1 MTNVANNTL
10 VYKAVAKGLAMLGDQ
25 IDKDNRKLIQMLAS
39 LDKLQIKL
47 SKGPAG
53 FKQLAKAEKEV
64 DAATQAY
71 AQALHARAAAEQK
84 RTELKK
90 LLDTQLRQNLERD
103 RGDQS
108 ALRKDPAIQ
117 AGQKSR
123 ENRAIAN
130 DPTQS
135 YDVRKKALD
144 DYVLYEEQTLQASAQ
159 SQIDMLIKQRAQEQK
174 VDAGNWKERQR
185 IAEELAFEILPIYQG
200 ADKEQLKVEIESL
213 QTLLNMGDGALSME
227 DRLNYQ
233 QQLDNAKQVLQQ
245 VENVEALTAERI
257 QTIRSQS
264 RAVDQ
269 KEQEQKNEQELKSAQ
284 EMAEKRDKLIA
295 DGVKVSKELM
305 DGLFKS
311 SLNRLEKES
320 EANEEWAEEQR
331 ERVDELEE
339 AGAISKEQA
348 DARKAAIDSK
358 EEERAKELE
367 KKKAELKKKQAIYEK
382 TLSIAQIGWSTA
394 AAILGIWKDYPKYD
408 FGISAT
414 AATVMVAALGA
425 AQIASV
431 LATPLPEYAAGTRN
445 HPGGLAVVGDG
456 GRPEVVMTPSGGLF
470 RTPASDTLV
479 DLPARSVVFPSVEE
493 AMKNLDLFVPSVAD
507 AIDSLDP
514 LPKIDSRPDNR
525 TIINIDVD
533 RIVNTQEKNTRV
545 LNQIL
550 FGVNRDRANRRFYT
564 LRANLR
570 HTKTFN

>member
-25 IDKDNRKLIQMLAS
+25 MDKDNRKLIQMLAS
-39 LDKLQIKL
+39 LDKLQGKL

-53 FKQLAKAEKEV
+53 FKQLANAGKEV

-108 ALRKDPAIQ
+108 ALRNDPAMQ

-144 DYVLYEEQTLQASAQ
+144 DYVLYEKQTLQASAQ
-159 SQIDMLIKQRAQEQK
+159 SQIDMLIRQRAQEQK
-174 VDAGNWKERQR
+174 VDAGNRKERQR
-185 IAEELAFEILPIYQG
+185 IAEELAFEIAAIETRSIT
-200 ADKEQLKVEIESL
+200 EQLKIESEGG
-213 QTLLNMGDGALSME
+213 QTMLAMTE
-227 DRLNYQ
+227 DE
-233 QQLDNAKQVLQQ
+233 NARR
-245 VENVEALTAERI
+245 EIAVEAEKKIDRQRIALMKSTSNTLIAANVLTGKETLKIKEAIGKEGLALVQTTGAQEVKQIEKTEEEKAKIRAKVKADLIGFFKEGAKVSDAAFNAAIERI
-257 QTIRSQS
+257 DRESK
-264 RAVDQ
+264 AN
-269 KEQEQKNEQELKSAQ
+269 QEA
-284 EMAEKRDKLIA
+284 A
-295 DGVKVSKELM
+295 D
-305 DGLFKS
+305 
-311 SLNRLEKES
+311 
-320 EANEEWAEEQR
+320 EQR
-331 ERVDELEE
+331 SRVDELEMS
-339 AGAISKEQA
+339 GAISKEQA
-348 DARKAAIDSK
+348 DARKAAITQK
-358 EEERAKELE
+358 EEQREKELARQKAAMQ
-367 KKKAELKKKQAIYEK
+367 KKKTIFEIILN
-382 TLSIAQIGWSTA
+382 TA
-394 AAILGIWKDYPKYD
+394 AAVVEALPNFILAGI
-408 FGISAT
+408 
-414 AATVMVAALGA
+414 VAAAGA
-425 AQIASV
+425 AQLGIAI
-431 LATPLPEYAAGTRN
+431 AQPLPEYAAGTRN
-445 HPGGLAVVGDG
+445 HPGGLALVGDG

-470 RTPASDTLV
+470 RTPANDTLV

-507 AIDSLDP
+507 AINSLDP

-550 FGVNRDRANRRFYT
+550 SGVSRDRANRRFYT

>member
-174 VDAGNWKERQR
+174 VDAGNRKERQR
-185 IAEELAFEILPIYQG
+185 IAEELAFEIAAIETRSIT
-200 ADKEQLKVEIESL
+200 EQLKIESEGG
-213 QTLLNMGDGALSME
+213 QTMLAMTEDENARREIAVETEKKIDRQRIALMKSTSNTLIAANVLTGKETLKIKETIGKEVLALVQTTGAQEVKQTEKTEEEKAKIRAKVKADLIGFFKEGAKVS
-227 DRLNYQ
+227 DAAF
-233 QQLDNAKQVLQQ
+233 NA
-245 VENVEALTAERI
+245 AIERI
-257 QTIRSQS
+257 DRESK
-264 RAVDQ
+264 AN
-269 KEQEQKNEQELKSAQ
+269 QEA
-284 EMAEKRDKLIA
+284 A
-295 DGVKVSKELM
+295 D
-305 DGLFKS
+305 
-311 SLNRLEKES
+311 
-320 EANEEWAEEQR
+320 EQR
-331 ERVDELEE
+331 SRVDELEMS
-339 AGAISKEQA
+339 GAISKEQA
-348 DARKAAIDSK
+348 DARKAAITQK
-358 EEERAKELE
+358 EEQREKELARQKAAMQ
-367 KKKAELKKKQAIYEK
+367 KKKTIFEIILNTATAVVEALPNFILARIV
-382 TLSIAQIGWSTA
+382 A
-394 AAILGIWKDYPKYD
+394 AA
-408 FGISAT
+408 
-414 AATVMVAALGA
+414 GA
-425 AQIASV
+425 AQLGIAI
-431 LATPLPEYAAGTRN
+431 AQPLPEYAAGTRN

-550 FGVNRDRANRRFYT
+550 FGMNRDRANRRFYT

>member
-174 VDAGNWKERQR
+174 VDAGNQKERQR
-185 IAEELAFEILPIYQG
+185 IAEELAFEIAAIETRSIT
-200 ADKEQLKVEIESL
+200 EQLKIESEGG
-213 QTLLNMGDGALSME
+213 QTMLAMTEDENARREIAVETEKKIDRQRIALMKSTSNTLIAANVLTGKETLKIKETIGKEVLALVQTTGAQEVKQTEKTEEEKAKIRAKVKADLIGFFKEGAKVS
-227 DRLNYQ
+227 DAAF
-233 QQLDNAKQVLQQ
+233 NA
-245 VENVEALTAERI
+245 AIERI
-257 QTIRSQS
+257 DRESK
-264 RAVDQ
+264 AN
-269 KEQEQKNEQELKSAQ
+269 QEA
-284 EMAEKRDKLIA
+284 A
-295 DGVKVSKELM
+295 D
-305 DGLFKS
+305 
-311 SLNRLEKES
+311 
-320 EANEEWAEEQR
+320 EQR
-331 ERVDELEE
+331 SRVDELEMS
-339 AGAISKEQA
+339 GAISKEQA
-348 DARKAAIDSK
+348 DARKAAIAQK
-358 EEERAKELE
+358 EEQREKELARQKAAIQ
-367 KKKAELKKKQAIYEK
+367 KKKTIFEIILNTATAVVEALPNFILAGIV
-382 TLSIAQIGWSTA
+382 A
-394 AAILGIWKDYPKYD
+394 AA
-408 FGISAT
+408 
-414 AATVMVAALGA
+414 GA
-425 AQIASV
+425 AQLGIAI
-431 LATPLPEYAAGTRN
+431 AQPLPEYAAGTRN

>member
-174 VDAGNWKERQR
+174 VDAGNRKERQR
-185 IAEELAFEILPIYQG
+185 IAEELAFEIAAIETRSIT
-200 ADKEQLKVEIESL
+200 EQLKIESEGG
-213 QTLLNMGDGALSME
+213 QTMLAMTEDENARREIAVETEKKIDRQRIALMKSTSNTLIAANVLTGKETLKIKETIGKEVLALVQTTGAQEVKQTEKTEEEKAKIRAKVKADLIGFFKEGAKVS
-227 DRLNYQ
+227 DAAF
-233 QQLDNAKQVLQQ
+233 NA
-245 VENVEALTAERI
+245 AIERI
-257 QTIRSQS
+257 DRESK
-264 RAVDQ
+264 AN
-269 KEQEQKNEQELKSAQ
+269 QEA
-284 EMAEKRDKLIA
+284 A
-295 DGVKVSKELM
+295 D
-305 DGLFKS
+305 
-311 SLNRLEKES
+311 
-320 EANEEWAEEQR
+320 EQR
-331 ERVDELEE
+331 SRVDELEMS
-339 AGAISKEQA
+339 GAISKKQA
-348 DARKAAIDSK
+348 DARKAAIAQK
-358 EEERAKELE
+358 EEQREKELARQKAAMQ
-367 KKKAELKKKQAIYEK
+367 KKKTIFEIILNTATAVVEALPNFILAGIV
-382 TLSIAQIGWSTA
+382 A
-394 AAILGIWKDYPKYD
+394 AA
-408 FGISAT
+408 
-414 AATVMVAALGA
+414 GA
-425 AQIASV
+425 AQLGIAI
-431 LATPLPEYAAGTRN
+431 AQPLPEYAAGTRN

>member
-53 FKQLAKAEKEV
+53 FKQLAKAEKKV

-174 VDAGNWKERQR
+174 VDAGNRKERQR
-185 IAEELAFEILPIYQG
+185 IAEELAFEIAAIETRSIT
-200 ADKEQLKVEIESL
+200 EQLKIESEGG
-213 QTLLNMGDGALSME
+213 QTMLAMTEDENARREIAVETEKKIDRQRIALMKSTSNTLIAANVLTGKETLKIKETIGKEVLALVQTTGAQEVKQTEKTEEEKAKIRAKVKADLIGFFKEGAKVS
-227 DRLNYQ
+227 DAAF
-233 QQLDNAKQVLQQ
+233 NA
-245 VENVEALTAERI
+245 AIERI
-257 QTIRSQS
+257 DRESK
-264 RAVDQ
+264 AN
-269 KEQEQKNEQELKSAQ
+269 QEA
-284 EMAEKRDKLIA
+284 A
-295 DGVKVSKELM
+295 D
-305 DGLFKS
+305 
-311 SLNRLEKES
+311 
-320 EANEEWAEEQR
+320 EQR
-331 ERVDELEE
+331 SRVDELEMS
-339 AGAISKEQA
+339 GAISKEQA
-348 DARKAAIDSK
+348 DARKAAIAQK
-358 EEERAKELE
+358 EEQREKELARQKAAMQ
-367 KKKAELKKKQAIYEK
+367 KKKTIFEIILNTATAVVEALPNFILAGIV
-382 TLSIAQIGWSTA
+382 A
-394 AAILGIWKDYPKYD
+394 AA
-408 FGISAT
+408 
-414 AATVMVAALGA
+414 GA
-425 AQIASV
+425 AQLGIAI
-431 LATPLPEYAAGTRN
+431 AQPLPEYAAGTRN

>member
-10 VYKAVAKGLAMLGDQ
+10 VYKSVAKGLAMLGDQ

-71 AQALHARAAAEQK
+71 VQALHARAAAEQK

-174 VDAGNWKERQR
+174 VDAGNRKERQR
-185 IAEELAFEILPIYQG
+185 IAEELAFEIAAIETRSIT
-200 ADKEQLKVEIESL
+200 EQLKIESEGG
-213 QTLLNMGDGALSME
+213 QTMLAMTEDENARREIAVETEKKIDRQRIALMKSTSNTLIAANVLTGKETLKIKETIGKEVLALVQTTGAQEVKQTEKTEEEKAKIRAKVKADLIGFFKEGAKVS
-227 DRLNYQ
+227 DAAF
-233 QQLDNAKQVLQQ
+233 NA
-245 VENVEALTAERI
+245 AIERI
-257 QTIRSQS
+257 DRESK
-264 RAVDQ
+264 AN
-269 KEQEQKNEQELKSAQ
+269 QEA
-284 EMAEKRDKLIA
+284 A
-295 DGVKVSKELM
+295 D
-305 DGLFKS
+305 
-311 SLNRLEKES
+311 
-320 EANEEWAEEQR
+320 EQR
-331 ERVDELEE
+331 SRVDELEMS
-339 AGAISKEQA
+339 GAISKEQA
-348 DARKAAIDSK
+348 DARKAAITQK
-358 EEERAKELE
+358 EEQREKELARQKAAMQ
-367 KKKAELKKKQAIYEK
+367 KKKTIFEIILNTATAVVEALPNFILAGIV
-382 TLSIAQIGWSTA
+382 A
-394 AAILGIWKDYPKYD
+394 AA
-408 FGISAT
+408 
-414 AATVMVAALGA
+414 GA
-425 AQIASV
+425 AQLGIAI
-431 LATPLPEYAAGTRN
+431 AQPLPEYAAGTRN

-550 FGVNRDRANRRFYT
+550 FGVNRDCANRRFYT

>member
-159 SQIDMLIKQRAQEQK
+159 SQIDMLIKQWAQEQK
-174 VDAGNWKERQR
+174 VDAGNRKERQR
-185 IAEELAFEILPIYQG
+185 IAEELAFEIAAIETRSIT
-200 ADKEQLKVEIESL
+200 EQLKIESEGG
-213 QTLLNMGDGALSME
+213 QTMLAMTEDENARREIAVETEKKIDRQRIALMKSTSNTLIAANVLTGKETLKIKETIGKEVLALVQTTGAQEVKQTEKTEEEKAKIRAKVKADLIGFFKEGAKVS
-227 DRLNYQ
+227 DAAF
-233 QQLDNAKQVLQQ
+233 NA
-245 VENVEALTAERI
+245 AIERI
-257 QTIRSQS
+257 DRESK
-264 RAVDQ
+264 AN
-269 KEQEQKNEQELKSAQ
+269 QEA
-284 EMAEKRDKLIA
+284 A
-295 DGVKVSKELM
+295 D
-305 DGLFKS
+305 
-311 SLNRLEKES
+311 
-320 EANEEWAEEQR
+320 EQR
-331 ERVDELEE
+331 SRVDELEMS
-339 AGAISKEQA
+339 GAISKEQA
-348 DARKAAIDSK
+348 DARKAAITQK
-358 EEERAKELE
+358 EEQREKELARQKAAMQ
-367 KKKAELKKKQAIYEK
+367 KKKTIFEIILNTATAVVEALPNFILAGIV
-382 TLSIAQIGWSTA
+382 A
-394 AAILGIWKDYPKYD
+394 AA
-408 FGISAT
+408 
-414 AATVMVAALGA
+414 GA
-425 AQIASV
+425 AQLGIAI
-431 LATPLPEYAAGTRN
+431 AQPLPEYAAGTRN

>member
-10 VYKAVAKGLAMLGDQ
+10 VYKSVAKGLAMLGDQ

-174 VDAGNWKERQR
+174 VDAGNRKERQR
-185 IAEELAFEILPIYQG
+185 IAEELAFEIAAIETRSIT
-200 ADKEQLKVEIESL
+200 EQLKIESEGG
-213 QTLLNMGDGALSME
+213 QTMLAMTEDENARREIAVETEKKIDRQRIALMKSTSNTLIAANVLTGKETLKIKETIGKEVLALVQTTGAQEVKQTEKTEEEKAKIRAKVKADLIGFFKEGAKVS
-227 DRLNYQ
+227 DAAF
-233 QQLDNAKQVLQQ
+233 NA
-245 VENVEALTAERI
+245 AIERI
-257 QTIRSQS
+257 DRESK
-264 RAVDQ
+264 AN
-269 KEQEQKNEQELKSAQ
+269 QEA
-284 EMAEKRDKLIA
+284 A
-295 DGVKVSKELM
+295 D
-305 DGLFKS
+305 
-311 SLNRLEKES
+311 
-320 EANEEWAEEQR
+320 EQR
-331 ERVDELEE
+331 SRVDELEMS
-339 AGAISKEQA
+339 GAISKEQA
-348 DARKAAIDSK
+348 DARKAAITQK
-358 EEERAKELE
+358 EEQREKELARQKAAMQ
-367 KKKAELKKKQAIYEK
+367 KKKTIFEIILNTATAVVEALPNFILAGIV
-382 TLSIAQIGWSTA
+382 A
-394 AAILGIWKDYPKYD
+394 AA
-408 FGISAT
+408 
-414 AATVMVAALGA
+414 GA
-425 AQIASV
+425 AQLGIAI
-431 LATPLPEYAAGTRN
+431 AQPLPEYAAGTRN

-550 FGVNRDRANRRFYT
+550 FGVNRDCANRRFYT

>member
-1 MTNVANNTL
+1 MTN
-10 VYKAVAKGLAMLGDQ
+10 
-25 IDKDNRKLIQMLAS
+25 KDNRKLIQMLAS

-174 VDAGNWKERQR
+174 VDAGNRKERQR
-185 IAEELAFEILPIYQG
+185 IAEELAFEIAAIETRSIT
-200 ADKEQLKVEIESL
+200 EQLKIESEGG
-213 QTLLNMGDGALSME
+213 QTMLAMTEDENARREIAVETEKKIDRQRIALMKSTSNTLIAANVLTGKETLKIKETIGKEVLALVQTTGAQEVKQTEKTEEEKAKIRAKVKADLIGFFKEGAKVS
-227 DRLNYQ
+227 DAAF
-233 QQLDNAKQVLQQ
+233 NA
-245 VENVEALTAERI
+245 AIERI
-257 QTIRSQS
+257 DRESK
-264 RAVDQ
+264 AN
-269 KEQEQKNEQELKSAQ
+269 QEA
-284 EMAEKRDKLIA
+284 A
-295 DGVKVSKELM
+295 D
-305 DGLFKS
+305 
-311 SLNRLEKES
+311 
-320 EANEEWAEEQR
+320 EQR
-331 ERVDELEE
+331 SRVDELEMS
-339 AGAISKEQA
+339 GAISKEQA
-348 DARKAAIDSK
+348 DARKAAITQK
-358 EEERAKELE
+358 EEQREKELARQKAAMQ
-367 KKKAELKKKQAIYEK
+367 KKKTIFEIILNTATAVVEALPNFILAGIV
-382 TLSIAQIGWSTA
+382 A
-394 AAILGIWKDYPKYD
+394 AA
-408 FGISAT
+408 
-414 AATVMVAALGA
+414 GA
-425 AQIASV
+425 AQLGIAI
-431 LATPLPEYAAGTRN
+431 AQPLPEYAAGTRN

>member
-117 AGQKSR
+117 AGQKSL

-174 VDAGNWKERQR
+174 VDAGNRKERQR
-185 IAEELAFEILPIYQG
+185 IAEELAFEIAAIETRSIT
-200 ADKEQLKVEIESL
+200 EQLKIESEGG
-213 QTLLNMGDGALSME
+213 QTMLAMTEDENARREIAVETEKKIDRQRIALMKSTSNTLIAANVLTGKETLKIKETIGKEVLALVQTTGAQEVKQTEKTEEEKAKIRAKVKADLIGFFKEGAKVS
-227 DRLNYQ
+227 DAAF
-233 QQLDNAKQVLQQ
+233 NA
-245 VENVEALTAERI
+245 AIERI
-257 QTIRSQS
+257 DRESK
-264 RAVDQ
+264 AN
-269 KEQEQKNEQELKSAQ
+269 QEA
-284 EMAEKRDKLIA
+284 A
-295 DGVKVSKELM
+295 D
-305 DGLFKS
+305 
-311 SLNRLEKES
+311 
-320 EANEEWAEEQR
+320 EQR
-331 ERVDELEE
+331 SRVDELEMS
-339 AGAISKEQA
+339 GAISKEQA
-348 DARKAAIDSK
+348 DARKAAITQK
-358 EEERAKELE
+358 EEQREKELARQKAAMQ
-367 KKKAELKKKQAIYEK
+367 KKKTIFEIILNTATAVVEALPNFILAGIV
-382 TLSIAQIGWSTA
+382 A
-394 AAILGIWKDYPKYD
+394 AA
-408 FGISAT
+408 
-414 AATVMVAALGA
+414 GA
-425 AQIASV
+425 AQLGIAI
-431 LATPLPEYAAGTRN
+431 AQPLPEYAAGTRN

>member
-174 VDAGNWKERQR
+174 MDPVIGRDDEIRNVIRILSRKTKNNPVLIGEPGVGKTAIAEGLAQRIVRGDVPEGLKDRTIFSLDMGALIAGAKYRGEFEERIRNVIDEVRANKGILLFIDELHTIIGAGGAEGALDASNILKPSLSRGEIQLIGATTQEEYRRYIEKDAALERRFQAVKVGEPTIEDTIQVLRGIKKYYEDYHRVKVSDFMVERAVVLSERYILDRFLPDKAIDLIDEAASKLRLEMNSVPEEIDVLDRRVRQLEIEREAIRRENDKERVEQLTHE
-185 IAEELAFEILPIYQG
+185 IEELG
-200 ADKEQLKVEIESL
+200 AKRAELRAKWEGERDVLKKIQENKDRIEQLKIE
-213 QTLLNMGDGALSME
+213 A
-227 DRLNYQ
+227 Q
-233 QQLDNAKQVLQQ
+233 QA
-245 VENVEALTAERI
+245 AA
-257 QTIRSQS
+257 
-264 RAVDQ
+264 A
-269 KEQEQKNEQELKSAQ
+269 KEQ
-284 EMAEKRDKLIA
+284 
-295 DGVKVSKELM
+295 
-305 DGLFKS
+305 
-311 SLNRLEKES
+311 
-320 EANEEWAEEQR
+320 
-331 ERVDELEE
+331 
-339 AGAISKEQA
+339 
-348 DARKAAIDSK
+348 
-358 EEERAKELE
+358 
-367 KKKAELKKKQAIYEK
+367 
-382 TLSIAQIGWSTA
+382 
-394 AAILGIWKDYPKYD
+394 
-408 FGISAT
+408 
-414 AATVMVAALGA
+414 
-425 AQIASV
+425 
-431 LATPLPEYAAGTRN
+431 
-445 HPGGLAVVGDG
+445 
-456 GRPEVVMTPSGGLF
+456 
-470 RTPASDTLV
+470 
-479 DLPARSVVFPSVEE
+479 
-493 AMKNLDLFVPSVAD
+493 
-507 AIDSLDP
+507 
-514 LPKIDSRPDNR
+514 
-525 TIINIDVD
+525 
-533 RIVNTQEKNTRV
+533 
-545 LNQIL
+545 
-550 FGVNRDRANRRFYT
+550 
-564 LRANLR
+564 
-570 HTKTFN
+570 

>member
-174 VDAGNWKERQR
+174 VDAGNQKERQR
-185 IAEELAFEILPIYQG
+185 IAEELAFEIAAIETRSIT
-200 ADKEQLKVEIESL
+200 EQLKIESEGG
-213 QTLLNMGDGALSME
+213 QTMLAMTEDENARREIAVETEKKIDRQRIALMKSTSNTLIAANVLTGKETLKIKETIGKEVLALVQTTGAQEVKQTEKTEEEKAKIRAKVKADLIGFFKEGAKVS
-227 DRLNYQ
+227 DAAF
-233 QQLDNAKQVLQQ
+233 NA
-245 VENVEALTAERI
+245 AIERI
-257 QTIRSQS
+257 DR
-264 RAVDQ
+264 
-269 KEQEQKNEQELKSAQ
+269 ELKANQ
-284 EMAEKRDKLIA
+284 EAA
-295 DGVKVSKELM
+295 D
-305 DGLFKS
+305 
-311 SLNRLEKES
+311 
-320 EANEEWAEEQR
+320 EQR
-331 ERVDELEE
+331 SRVDELEMS
-339 AGAISKEQA
+339 GAISKEQA
-348 DARKAAIDSK
+348 DARKAAIAQK
-358 EEERAKELE
+358 EEQREKELARQKAAMQ
-367 KKKAELKKKQAIYEK
+367 KKKTIFEIILNTATAVVEALPNFILAGIV
-382 TLSIAQIGWSTA
+382 A
-394 AAILGIWKDYPKYD
+394 AA
-408 FGISAT
+408 
-414 AATVMVAALGA
+414 GA
-425 AQIASV
+425 AQLGIAI
-431 LATPLPEYAAGTRN
+431 AQPLPEYAAGTRN

>member
-117 AGQKSR
+117 AGQKSL

-174 VDAGNWKERQR
+174 VDAGNRKERQR
-185 IAEELAFEILPIYQG
+185 IAEELAFEIAAIETRSIT
-200 ADKEQLKVEIESL
+200 EQLKIESEGG
-213 QTLLNMGDGALSME
+213 QTMLAMTEDENARREIAVETEKKIDRQRIALMKSTSNTLIAANVLTGKETLKIKETIGKEVLALVQTTGAQEVKQTEKTEEEKAKIRAKVKADLIGFFKEGAKVS
-227 DRLNYQ
+227 DAAF
-233 QQLDNAKQVLQQ
+233 NA
-245 VENVEALTAERI
+245 AIERI
-257 QTIRSQS
+257 DRESK
-264 RAVDQ
+264 AN
-269 KEQEQKNEQELKSAQ
+269 QEA
-284 EMAEKRDKLIA
+284 A
-295 DGVKVSKELM
+295 D
-305 DGLFKS
+305 
-311 SLNRLEKES
+311 
-320 EANEEWAEEQR
+320 EQR
-331 ERVDELEE
+331 SRVDELEMS
-339 AGAISKEQA
+339 GAISKEQA
-348 DARKAAIDSK
+348 DARKAAITQK
-358 EEERAKELE
+358 EEQREKELARQKAAMQ
-367 KKKAELKKKQAIYEK
+367 KKKTIFEIILNTATAVVEALPNFILAGIV
-382 TLSIAQIGWSTA
+382 A
-394 AAILGIWKDYPKYD
+394 AA
-408 FGISAT
+408 
-414 AATVMVAALGA
+414 GA
-425 AQIASV
+425 AQLGIAI
-431 LATPLPEYAAGTRN
+431 AQPLPEYAAGTRN

-514 LPKIDSRPDNR
+514 LPKIDSRPDDR

>member
-10 VYKAVAKGLAMLGDQ
+10 VYKSVAKGLAMLGDQ

-71 AQALHARAAAEQK
+71 AQVLHARAAAEQK

-174 VDAGNWKERQR
+174 VDAGNRKERQR
-185 IAEELAFEILPIYQG
+185 IAEELAFEIAAIETRSIT
-200 ADKEQLKVEIESL
+200 EQLKIESEGG
-213 QTLLNMGDGALSME
+213 QTMLAMTEDENARREIAVETEKKIDRQRIALMKSTSNTLIAANVLTGKETLKIKETIGKEVLALVQTTGAQEVKQTEKTEEEKAKIRAKVKADLIGFFKEGAKVS
-227 DRLNYQ
+227 DAAF
-233 QQLDNAKQVLQQ
+233 NA
-245 VENVEALTAERI
+245 AIERI
-257 QTIRSQS
+257 DRESK
-264 RAVDQ
+264 AN
-269 KEQEQKNEQELKSAQ
+269 QEA
-284 EMAEKRDKLIA
+284 A
-295 DGVKVSKELM
+295 D
-305 DGLFKS
+305 
-311 SLNRLEKES
+311 
-320 EANEEWAEEQR
+320 EQR
-331 ERVDELEE
+331 SRVDELEMS
-339 AGAISKEQA
+339 GAISKEQA
-348 DARKAAIDSK
+348 DARKAAITQK
-358 EEERAKELE
+358 EEQREKELARQKAAMQ
-367 KKKAELKKKQAIYEK
+367 KKKTIFEIILNTATAVVEALPNFILAGIV
-382 TLSIAQIGWSTA
+382 A
-394 AAILGIWKDYPKYD
+394 AA
-408 FGISAT
+408 
-414 AATVMVAALGA
+414 GA
-425 AQIASV
+425 AQLGIAI
-431 LATPLPEYAAGTRN
+431 AQPLPEYAAGTRN

>member
-117 AGQKSR
+117 AGQKSL

-174 VDAGNWKERQR
+174 VDAGNRKERQR
-185 IAEELAFEILPIYQG
+185 IAEELAFEIAAIETRSIT
-200 ADKEQLKVEIESL
+200 EQLKIESEGG
-213 QTLLNMGDGALSME
+213 QTMLAMTEDENARREIAVETEKKIDRQRIALMKSTSNTLIAANVLTGKETLKIKETIGKEVLALVQTTGAQEVKQTEKTEEEKAKIRAKVKADLIGFFKAGAKVS
-227 DRLNYQ
+227 DAAF
-233 QQLDNAKQVLQQ
+233 NA
-245 VENVEALTAERI
+245 AIERI
-257 QTIRSQS
+257 DRESK
-264 RAVDQ
+264 AN
-269 KEQEQKNEQELKSAQ
+269 QEA
-284 EMAEKRDKLIA
+284 A
-295 DGVKVSKELM
+295 D
-305 DGLFKS
+305 
-311 SLNRLEKES
+311 
-320 EANEEWAEEQR
+320 EQR
-331 ERVDELEE
+331 SRVDELEMS
-339 AGAISKEQA
+339 GAISKEQA
-348 DARKAAIDSK
+348 DARKAAITQK
-358 EEERAKELE
+358 EEQREKELARQKAAMQ
-367 KKKAELKKKQAIYEK
+367 KKKTIFEIILNTATAVVEALPNFILAGIV
-382 TLSIAQIGWSTA
+382 A
-394 AAILGIWKDYPKYD
+394 AA
-408 FGISAT
+408 
-414 AATVMVAALGA
+414 GA
-425 AQIASV
+425 AQLGIAI
-431 LATPLPEYAAGTRN
+431 AQPLPEYAAGTRN

>member
-144 DYVLYEEQTLQASAQ
+144 DYVLYEAQTLQASAQ

-174 VDAGNWKERQR
+174 VDAGNRKERQR
-185 IAEELAFEILPIYQG
+185 IAEELAFEIAAIETRSIT
-200 ADKEQLKVEIESL
+200 EQLKIESEGG
-213 QTLLNMGDGALSME
+213 QTMLAMTEDENARREIAVETEKKIDRQRIALMKSTSNTLIAANVLTGKETLKIKETIGKEVLALVQTTGAQEVKQTEKTEEEKAKIRAKVKADLIGFFKEGAKVS
-227 DRLNYQ
+227 DAAF
-233 QQLDNAKQVLQQ
+233 NA
-245 VENVEALTAERI
+245 AIERI
-257 QTIRSQS
+257 DRESK
-264 RAVDQ
+264 AN
-269 KEQEQKNEQELKSAQ
+269 QEA
-284 EMAEKRDKLIA
+284 A
-295 DGVKVSKELM
+295 D
-305 DGLFKS
+305 
-311 SLNRLEKES
+311 
-320 EANEEWAEEQR
+320 EQR
-331 ERVDELEE
+331 SRVDELEMS
-339 AGAISKEQA
+339 GAISKEQA
-348 DARKAAIDSK
+348 DARKAAIAQK
-358 EEERAKELE
+358 EEQREKELARQKAAMQ
-367 KKKAELKKKQAIYEK
+367 KKKTIFEIILNTATAVVEALPNFILAGIV
-382 TLSIAQIGWSTA
+382 A
-394 AAILGIWKDYPKYD
+394 AA
-408 FGISAT
+408 
-414 AATVMVAALGA
+414 GA
-425 AQIASV
+425 AQLGIAI
-431 LATPLPEYAAGTRN
+431 AQPLPEYAAGTRN

>member
-10 VYKAVAKGLAMLGDQ
+10 VYKSVAKGLAMLGDQ

-174 VDAGNWKERQR
+174 VDAGNRKERQR
-185 IAEELAFEILPIYQG
+185 IAEELAFEIAAIETRSIT
-200 ADKEQLKVEIESL
+200 EQLKIESEGG
-213 QTLLNMGDGALSME
+213 QTMLAMTEDENARREIAVETEKKIDRQRIALMKSTSNTLIAANVLTGKETLKIKETIGKEVLALVQTTGAQEVKQTEKTEEEKAKIRAKVKADLIGFFKEGAKVS
-227 DRLNYQ
+227 DAAF
-233 QQLDNAKQVLQQ
+233 NA
-245 VENVEALTAERI
+245 AIERI
-257 QTIRSQS
+257 DRESK
-264 RAVDQ
+264 AN
-269 KEQEQKNEQELKSAQ
+269 QEA
-284 EMAEKRDKLIA
+284 A
-295 DGVKVSKELM
+295 D
-305 DGLFKS
+305 
-311 SLNRLEKES
+311 
-320 EANEEWAEEQR
+320 EQR
-331 ERVDELEE
+331 SRVDELEMS
-339 AGAISKEQA
+339 GAISKEQA
-348 DARKAAIDSK
+348 DARKAAIAQK
-358 EEERAKELE
+358 EEQREKELARQKAAMQ
-367 KKKAELKKKQAIYEK
+367 KKKTIFEIILNTATAVVEALPNFILAGIV
-382 TLSIAQIGWSTA
+382 A
-394 AAILGIWKDYPKYD
+394 AA
-408 FGISAT
+408 
-414 AATVMVAALGA
+414 GA
-425 AQIASV
+425 AQLGIAI
-431 LATPLPEYAAGTRN
+431 AQPLPEYAAGTRN

-533 RIVNTQEKNTRV
+533 RIVNTQEKNTWV

>member
-174 VDAGNWKERQR
+174 VDAGNRKERQR
-185 IAEELAFEILPIYQG
+185 IAEELAFEIAAIETRSIT
-200 ADKEQLKVEIESL
+200 EQLKIESEGG
-213 QTLLNMGDGALSME
+213 QTMLAMTEDENARREIAVETEKKIDRQRIALMKSTSNTLIAANVLTGKETLKIKETIGKEVLALVQTTGAQEVKQTEKTEEETAKIRAKVKADLIGFFKEGAKVS
-227 DRLNYQ
+227 DAAF
-233 QQLDNAKQVLQQ
+233 NA
-245 VENVEALTAERI
+245 AIERI
-257 QTIRSQS
+257 DRESK
-264 RAVDQ
+264 AN
-269 KEQEQKNEQELKSAQ
+269 QEA
-284 EMAEKRDKLIA
+284 A
-295 DGVKVSKELM
+295 D
-305 DGLFKS
+305 
-311 SLNRLEKES
+311 
-320 EANEEWAEEQR
+320 EQR
-331 ERVDELEE
+331 SRVDELEMS
-339 AGAISKEQA
+339 GAISKEQA
-348 DARKAAIDSK
+348 DARKAAIAQK
-358 EEERAKELE
+358 EEQREKELARQKAAMQ
-367 KKKAELKKKQAIYEK
+367 KKKTIFEIILNTATAVVEALPNFILAGIV
-382 TLSIAQIGWSTA
+382 A
-394 AAILGIWKDYPKYD
+394 AA
-408 FGISAT
+408 
-414 AATVMVAALGA
+414 GA
-425 AQIASV
+425 AQLGIAI
-431 LATPLPEYAAGTRN
+431 AQPLPEYAAGTRN

>member
-174 VDAGNWKERQR
+174 VDAGNRKERQR
-185 IAEELAFEILPIYQG
+185 IAEELAFEIAAIETRSIT
-200 ADKEQLKVEIESL
+200 EQLKIESEGG
-213 QTLLNMGDGALSME
+213 QTMLAMTEDENARREIAVETEKKIDRQRIALMKSTSNTLIAANVLTGKETLKIKETIGKEVLALVQTTGAQEVKQTEKTEEEKAKIRAKVKADLIGFFKEGAKVS
-227 DRLNYQ
+227 DAAF
-233 QQLDNAKQVLQQ
+233 NA
-245 VENVEALTAERI
+245 AIERI
-257 QTIRSQS
+257 DRESK
-264 RAVDQ
+264 AN
-269 KEQEQKNEQELKSAQ
+269 QEA
-284 EMAEKRDKLIA
+284 A
-295 DGVKVSKELM
+295 D
-305 DGLFKS
+305 
-311 SLNRLEKES
+311 
-320 EANEEWAEEQR
+320 EQR
-331 ERVDELEE
+331 SRVDELEMS
-339 AGAISKEQA
+339 GAISKEQA
-348 DARKAAIDSK
+348 DARKAAITQK
-358 EEERAKELE
+358 EEQREKELARQKAAMQ
-367 KKKAELKKKQAIYEK
+367 KKKTIFEIILNTATAVVEALPNFILAGIV
-382 TLSIAQIGWSTA
+382 A
-394 AAILGIWKDYPKYD
+394 AA
-408 FGISAT
+408 
-414 AATVMVAALGA
+414 GA
-425 AQIASV
+425 AQLGIAI
-431 LATPLPEYAAGTRN
+431 AQPLPEYAAGTRN

-456 GRPEVVMTPSGGLF
+456 GRPEGVMTPSGGLF

-550 FGVNRDRANRRFYT
+550 FGMNRDRANRRFYT

>member
-174 VDAGNWKERQR
+174 VDAGNQKERQR
-185 IAEELAFEILPIYQG
+185 IAEELAFEIAAIETRSIT
-200 ADKEQLKVEIESL
+200 EQLKIESEGG
-213 QTLLNMGDGALSME
+213 QTMLAMTEDENARREIAVETEKKIDRQRIALMKSTSNTLIAANVLTGKETLKIKETIGKEVLALVQTTGAQEVKQTEKTEEEKAKIRAKVKADLIGFFKEGAKVS
-227 DRLNYQ
+227 DAAF
-233 QQLDNAKQVLQQ
+233 NA
-245 VENVEALTAERI
+245 AIERI
-257 QTIRSQS
+257 DRESK
-264 RAVDQ
+264 AN
-269 KEQEQKNEQELKSAQ
+269 QEA
-284 EMAEKRDKLIA
+284 A
-295 DGVKVSKELM
+295 D
-305 DGLFKS
+305 
-311 SLNRLEKES
+311 
-320 EANEEWAEEQR
+320 EQR
-331 ERVDELEE
+331 SRVDELEMS
-339 AGAISKEQA
+339 GAISKEQA
-348 DARKAAIDSK
+348 DARKAAITQK
-358 EEERAKELE
+358 EEQREKELARQKAAMQ
-367 KKKAELKKKQAIYEK
+367 KKKTIFEIILNTATAVVEALPNFILAGIV
-382 TLSIAQIGWSTA
+382 A
-394 AAILGIWKDYPKYD
+394 AA
-408 FGISAT
+408 
-414 AATVMVAALGA
+414 GA
-425 AQIASV
+425 AQLGIAI
-431 LATPLPEYAAGTRN
+431 AQPLPEYAAGTRN

-550 FGVNRDRANRRFYT
+550 FGMNRDRANRRFYT

>member
-135 YDVRKKALD
+135 YYVRKKALD

-174 VDAGNWKERQR
+174 VDAGNRKERQR
-185 IAEELAFEILPIYQG
+185 IAEELAFEIAAIETRSIT
-200 ADKEQLKVEIESL
+200 EQLKIESEGG
-213 QTLLNMGDGALSME
+213 QTMLAMTEDENARREIAVETEKKIDRQRIALMKSTSNTLIAANVLTGKETLKIKETIGKEVLALVQTTGAQEVKQTEKTEEEKAKIRAKVKADLIGFFKEGAKVS
-227 DRLNYQ
+227 DAAF
-233 QQLDNAKQVLQQ
+233 NA
-245 VENVEALTAERI
+245 AIERI
-257 QTIRSQS
+257 DRESK
-264 RAVDQ
+264 AN
-269 KEQEQKNEQELKSAQ
+269 QEA
-284 EMAEKRDKLIA
+284 A
-295 DGVKVSKELM
+295 D
-305 DGLFKS
+305 
-311 SLNRLEKES
+311 
-320 EANEEWAEEQR
+320 EQR
-331 ERVDELEE
+331 SRVDELEMS
-339 AGAISKEQA
+339 GAISKEQA
-348 DARKAAIDSK
+348 DARKAAIAQK
-358 EEERAKELE
+358 EEQREKELARQKAAMQ
-367 KKKAELKKKQAIYEK
+367 KKKTIFEIILNTATAVVEALPNFILAGIV
-382 TLSIAQIGWSTA
+382 A
-394 AAILGIWKDYPKYD
+394 AA
-408 FGISAT
+408 
-414 AATVMVAALGA
+414 GA
-425 AQIASV
+425 AQLGIAI
-431 LATPLPEYAAGTRN
+431 AQPLPEYAAGTRN

>member
-1 MTNVANNTL
+1 MTNVANNTV

-174 VDAGNWKERQR
+174 VDAGNRKERQR
-185 IAEELAFEILPIYQG
+185 IAEELAFEIAAIETRSIT
-200 ADKEQLKVEIESL
+200 EQLKIESEGG
-213 QTLLNMGDGALSME
+213 QTMLAMTEDENARREIAVETEKKIDRQRIALMKSTSNTLIAANVLTGKETLKIKETIGKEVLALVQTTGAQEVKQTEKTEEEKAKIRAKVKADLIGFFKEGAKVS
-227 DRLNYQ
+227 DAAF
-233 QQLDNAKQVLQQ
+233 NA
-245 VENVEALTAERI
+245 AIERI
-257 QTIRSQS
+257 DRESK
-264 RAVDQ
+264 AN
-269 KEQEQKNEQELKSAQ
+269 QEA
-284 EMAEKRDKLIA
+284 A
-295 DGVKVSKELM
+295 D
-305 DGLFKS
+305 
-311 SLNRLEKES
+311 
-320 EANEEWAEEQR
+320 EQR
-331 ERVDELEE
+331 SRVDELEMS
-339 AGAISKEQA
+339 GAISKEQA
-348 DARKAAIDSK
+348 DARKAAITQK
-358 EEERAKELE
+358 EEQREKELARQKAAMQ
-367 KKKAELKKKQAIYEK
+367 KKKTIFEIILNTATAVVEALPNFILAGIV
-382 TLSIAQIGWSTA
+382 A
-394 AAILGIWKDYPKYD
+394 AA
-408 FGISAT
+408 
-414 AATVMVAALGA
+414 GA
-425 AQIASV
+425 AQLGIAI
-431 LATPLPEYAAGTRN
+431 AQPLPEYAAGTRN

-514 LPKIDSRPDNR
+514 LQKIDSRPDNR

>member
-174 VDAGNWKERQR
+174 VDAGNRKERQR
-185 IAEELAFEILPIYQG
+185 IAEELAFEIAAIETRSIT
-200 ADKEQLKVEIESL
+200 EQLKIESEGG
-213 QTLLNMGDGALSME
+213 QTMLAMTEDENARREIAVETEKKIDRQRIALMKSTSNTLIAANVLTGKETLKIKETIGKEVLALVQTTGAQEVKQTEKTEEEKAKIRAKVKADLIGFFKEGAKVS
-227 DRLNYQ
+227 DAAF
-233 QQLDNAKQVLQQ
+233 NA
-245 VENVEALTAERI
+245 AIERI
-257 QTIRSQS
+257 DRESK
-264 RAVDQ
+264 AN
-269 KEQEQKNEQELKSAQ
+269 QEA
-284 EMAEKRDKLIA
+284 A
-295 DGVKVSKELM
+295 D
-305 DGLFKS
+305 
-311 SLNRLEKES
+311 
-320 EANEEWAEEQR
+320 EQR
-331 ERVDELEE
+331 SRVDELEMS
-339 AGAISKEQA
+339 GAISKEQA
-348 DARKAAIDSK
+348 DARKAAIAQK
-358 EEERAKELE
+358 EEQREKELARQKAAMQ
-367 KKKAELKKKQAIYEK
+367 KKKTIFEIILNTATAVVEALPNFILAGIV
-382 TLSIAQIGWSTA
+382 A
-394 AAILGIWKDYPKYD
+394 AA
-408 FGISAT
+408 
-414 AATVMVAALGA
+414 GA
-425 AQIASV
+425 AQLGIAI
-431 LATPLPEYAAGTRN
+431 AQPLPEYAAGTRN

-533 RIVNTQEKNTRV
+533 RIVNTQEKNTWV

>member
-90 LLDTQLRQNLERD
+90 LLDTQLRQDLERD

-174 VDAGNWKERQR
+174 VDAGNRKERQR
-185 IAEELAFEILPIYQG
+185 IAEELAFEIAAIETRSIT
-200 ADKEQLKVEIESL
+200 EQLKIESEGG
-213 QTLLNMGDGALSME
+213 QTMLAMTEDENARREIAVETEKKIDRQRIALMKSTSNTLIAANVLTGKETLKIKETIGKEVLALVQTTGAQEVKQTEKTEEEKAKIRAKVKADLIGFFKEGAKVS
-227 DRLNYQ
+227 DAAF
-233 QQLDNAKQVLQQ
+233 NA
-245 VENVEALTAERI
+245 AIERI
-257 QTIRSQS
+257 DRESK
-264 RAVDQ
+264 AN
-269 KEQEQKNEQELKSAQ
+269 QEA
-284 EMAEKRDKLIA
+284 A
-295 DGVKVSKELM
+295 D
-305 DGLFKS
+305 
-311 SLNRLEKES
+311 
-320 EANEEWAEEQR
+320 EQR
-331 ERVDELEE
+331 SRVDELEMS
-339 AGAISKEQA
+339 GAISKEQA
-348 DARKAAIDSK
+348 DARKAAITQK
-358 EEERAKELE
+358 EEQREKELARQKAAMQ
-367 KKKAELKKKQAIYEK
+367 KKKTIFEIILNTATAVVEALPNFILAGIV
-382 TLSIAQIGWSTA
+382 A
-394 AAILGIWKDYPKYD
+394 AA
-408 FGISAT
+408 
-414 AATVMVAALGA
+414 GA
-425 AQIASV
+425 AQLGIAI
-431 LATPLPEYAAGTRN
+431 AQPLPEYAAGTRN

>member
-117 AGQKSR
+117 AGQKSL

-174 VDAGNWKERQR
+174 VDAGNRKERQR
-185 IAEELAFEILPIYQG
+185 IAEELAFEIAAIETRSIT
-200 ADKEQLKVEIESL
+200 EQLKIESEGG
-213 QTLLNMGDGALSME
+213 QTMLAMTEDENARREIAVETEKKIDRQRIALMKSTSNTLIAANVLTGKETLKSKETIGKEVLALVQTTGAQEVKQTEKTEEEKAKIRAKVKADLIGFFKEGAKVS
-227 DRLNYQ
+227 DAAF
-233 QQLDNAKQVLQQ
+233 NA
-245 VENVEALTAERI
+245 AIERI
-257 QTIRSQS
+257 DRESK
-264 RAVDQ
+264 AN
-269 KEQEQKNEQELKSAQ
+269 QEA
-284 EMAEKRDKLIA
+284 A
-295 DGVKVSKELM
+295 D
-305 DGLFKS
+305 
-311 SLNRLEKES
+311 
-320 EANEEWAEEQR
+320 EQR
-331 ERVDELEE
+331 SRVDELEMS
-339 AGAISKEQA
+339 GAISKEQA
-348 DARKAAIDSK
+348 DARKAAITQK
-358 EEERAKELE
+358 EEQREKELARQKAAMQ
-367 KKKAELKKKQAIYEK
+367 KKKTIFEIILNTATAVVEALPNFILAGIV
-382 TLSIAQIGWSTA
+382 A
-394 AAILGIWKDYPKYD
+394 AA
-408 FGISAT
+408 
-414 AATVMVAALGA
+414 GA
-425 AQIASV
+425 AQLGIAI
-431 LATPLPEYAAGTRN
+431 AQPLPEYAAGTRN

-570 HTKTFN
+570 HT

>member
-174 VDAGNWKERQR
+174 VDAGNRKERQR
-185 IAEELAFEILPIYQG
+185 IAEELAFEIAAIETRSIT
-200 ADKEQLKVEIESL
+200 EQLKIESEGG
-213 QTLLNMGDGALSME
+213 QTMLAMTEDENARREIAVETEKKIDRQRIALMKSTSNTLIAANVLTGKETLKIKETIGKEVLALVQTTGAQEVKQTEKTEEEKAKIRAKVKADLIGFFKEGAKVS
-227 DRLNYQ
+227 DAAF
-233 QQLDNAKQVLQQ
+233 NA
-245 VENVEALTAERI
+245 AIERI
-257 QTIRSQS
+257 DRESK
-264 RAVDQ
+264 AN
-269 KEQEQKNEQELKSAQ
+269 QEA
-284 EMAEKRDKLIA
+284 A
-295 DGVKVSKELM
+295 D
-305 DGLFKS
+305 
-311 SLNRLEKES
+311 
-320 EANEEWAEEQR
+320 EQR
-331 ERVDELEE
+331 SRVDELEMS
-339 AGAISKEQA
+339 GAISKEQA
-348 DARKAAIDSK
+348 DARKAAITQK
-358 EEERAKELE
+358 EEQREKELARQKAAMQ
-367 KKKAELKKKQAIYEK
+367 KKKTIFEIILNTATAVVEALPNFILAGIV
-382 TLSIAQIGWSTA
+382 A
-394 AAILGIWKDYPKYD
+394 AA
-408 FGISAT
+408 
-414 AATVMVAALGA
+414 GA
-425 AQIASV
+425 AQLGVAIAQ
-431 LATPLPEYAAGTRN
+431 PLPEYAAGTRN

>member
-174 VDAGNWKERQR
+174 VDAGNRKERQR
-185 IAEELAFEILPIYQG
+185 IAEELAFEIAAIETRSIT
-200 ADKEQLKVEIESL
+200 EQLKIESEGG
-213 QTLLNMGDGALSME
+213 QTMLAMTEDENARREIAVETEKKIDRQRIALMKSTSNTLIAANVLTGKETLKIKETIGKEVLALVQTTGAQEVKQTEKTEEEKAKIRAKVKADLIGFFKEGAKVS
-227 DRLNYQ
+227 DAAF
-233 QQLDNAKQVLQQ
+233 NA
-245 VENVEALTAERI
+245 AIERI
-257 QTIRSQS
+257 DR
-264 RAVDQ
+264 
-269 KEQEQKNEQELKSAQ
+269 ELKANQ
-284 EMAEKRDKLIA
+284 EAA
-295 DGVKVSKELM
+295 D
-305 DGLFKS
+305 
-311 SLNRLEKES
+311 
-320 EANEEWAEEQR
+320 EQR
-331 ERVDELEE
+331 SRVDELEMS
-339 AGAISKEQA
+339 GAISKEQA
-348 DARKAAIDSK
+348 DARKAAITQK
-358 EEERAKELE
+358 EEQREKELARQKAAMQ
-367 KKKAELKKKQAIYEK
+367 KKKTIFEIILNTATAVVEALPNFILAGIV
-382 TLSIAQIGWSTA
+382 A
-394 AAILGIWKDYPKYD
+394 AA
-408 FGISAT
+408 
-414 AATVMVAALGA
+414 GA
-425 AQIASV
+425 AQLGIAI
-431 LATPLPEYAAGTRN
+431 AQPLPEYAAGTRN

-550 FGVNRDRANRRFYT
+550 FGMNRDRANRRFYT

>member
-53 FKQLAKAEKEV
+53 FKQLAKTEKKV

-174 VDAGNWKERQR
+174 VDAGNQKERQR
-185 IAEELAFEILPIYQG
+185 IAEELAFEIAAIETRSIT
-200 ADKEQLKVEIESL
+200 EQLKIESEGG
-213 QTLLNMGDGALSME
+213 QTMLAMTEDENARREIAVETEKKIDRQRIALMKSTSNTLIAANVLTGKETLKIKETIGKEVLALVQTTGAQEVKQTEKTEEEKAKIRAKVKADLIGFFKEGAKVS
-227 DRLNYQ
+227 DAAF
-233 QQLDNAKQVLQQ
+233 NA
-245 VENVEALTAERI
+245 AIERI
-257 QTIRSQS
+257 DRESK
-264 RAVDQ
+264 AN
-269 KEQEQKNEQELKSAQ
+269 QEA
-284 EMAEKRDKLIA
+284 A
-295 DGVKVSKELM
+295 D
-305 DGLFKS
+305 
-311 SLNRLEKES
+311 
-320 EANEEWAEEQR
+320 EQR
-331 ERVDELEE
+331 SRVDELEMS
-339 AGAISKEQA
+339 GAISKEQA
-348 DARKAAIDSK
+348 DARKAAITQK
-358 EEERAKELE
+358 EEQREKELARQKAAMQ
-367 KKKAELKKKQAIYEK
+367 KKKTIFEIILNTATAVVEALPNFILAGIV
-382 TLSIAQIGWSTA
+382 A
-394 AAILGIWKDYPKYD
+394 AA
-408 FGISAT
+408 
-414 AATVMVAALGA
+414 GA
-425 AQIASV
+425 AQLGIAI
-431 LATPLPEYAAGTRN
+431 AQPLPEYAAGTRN

>member
-25 IDKDNRKLIQMLAS
+25 MDKDNRKLIQMLAS
-39 LDKLQIKL
+39 LDKLQGKL

-53 FKQLAKAEKEV
+53 FKQLANAEKEV

-108 ALRKDPAIQ
+108 ALRNDPAMQ

-144 DYVLYEEQTLQASAQ
+144 DYVLYEKQTLQASAQ
-159 SQIDMLIKQRAQEQK
+159 SQIDMLIRQRAQEQK
-174 VDAGNWKERQR
+174 VDAGNRKERQR
-185 IAEELAFEILPIYQG
+185 IAEELAFEIAAIETRSIT
-200 ADKEQLKVEIESL
+200 EQLKIESEGG
-213 QTLLNMGDGALSME
+213 QTMLAMTE
-227 DRLNYQ
+227 DE
-233 QQLDNAKQVLQQ
+233 NARR
-245 VENVEALTAERI
+245 EIAVEAEKKIDRQRIALMKSTSNTLIAANVLTGKETLKIKEAIGKEGLALVQTTGAQEVKQTEKTEEEKAKIRAKVKADLIGFFKEGAKVSDAAFNAAIERI
-257 QTIRSQS
+257 DRESK
-264 RAVDQ
+264 AN
-269 KEQEQKNEQELKSAQ
+269 QEA
-284 EMAEKRDKLIA
+284 A
-295 DGVKVSKELM
+295 D
-305 DGLFKS
+305 
-311 SLNRLEKES
+311 
-320 EANEEWAEEQR
+320 EQR
-331 ERVDELEE
+331 SRVDELEMS
-339 AGAISKEQA
+339 GAISKEQA
-348 DARKAAIDSK
+348 DARKAAITQK
-358 EEERAKELE
+358 EEQREKELARQKAAMQ
-367 KKKAELKKKQAIYEK
+367 KKKTIFEIILN
-382 TLSIAQIGWSTA
+382 TA
-394 AAILGIWKDYPKYD
+394 AAVVEALPNFILAGI
-408 FGISAT
+408 
-414 AATVMVAALGA
+414 VAAAGA
-425 AQIASV
+425 AQLGIAI
-431 LATPLPEYAAGTRN
+431 AQPLPEYAAGTRN
-445 HPGGLAVVGDG
+445 HPGGLALVGDG

-470 RTPASDTLV
+470 RTPANDTLV

-507 AIDSLDP
+507 AINSLDP

-550 FGVNRDRANRRFYT
+550 SGVSRDRANRRFYT

>member
-1 MTNVANNTL
+1 
-10 VYKAVAKGLAMLGDQ
+10 MLGDQ

-174 VDAGNWKERQR
+174 VDAGNRKERQR
-185 IAEELAFEILPIYQG
+185 IAEELAFEIAAIETRSIT
-200 ADKEQLKVEIESL
+200 EQLKIESEGG
-213 QTLLNMGDGALSME
+213 QTMLAMTEDENARREIAVETEKKIDRQRIALMKSTSNTLIAANVLTGKETLKIKETIGKEVLALVQTTGAQEVKQTEKTEEEKAKIRAKVKADLIGFFKEGAKVS
-227 DRLNYQ
+227 DAAF
-233 QQLDNAKQVLQQ
+233 NA
-245 VENVEALTAERI
+245 AIERI
-257 QTIRSQS
+257 DRESK
-264 RAVDQ
+264 AN
-269 KEQEQKNEQELKSAQ
+269 QEA
-284 EMAEKRDKLIA
+284 A
-295 DGVKVSKELM
+295 D
-305 DGLFKS
+305 
-311 SLNRLEKES
+311 
-320 EANEEWAEEQR
+320 EQR
-331 ERVDELEE
+331 SRVDELEMS
-339 AGAISKEQA
+339 GAISKEQA
-348 DARKAAIDSK
+348 DARKAAITQK
-358 EEERAKELE
+358 EEQREKELARQKAAMQ
-367 KKKAELKKKQAIYEK
+367 KKKTIFEIILNTATAVVEALPNFILAGIV
-382 TLSIAQIGWSTA
+382 A
-394 AAILGIWKDYPKYD
+394 AA
-408 FGISAT
+408 
-414 AATVMVAALGA
+414 GA
-425 AQIASV
+425 AQLGIAI
-431 LATPLPEYAAGTRN
+431 AQPLPEYAAGTRN